1 MSLKCLHIIPSAF
14 EGFNGNKIEKRLE
27 RKKAQKNNEGLL
39 IIGIQKG
46 NI

>member
-27 RKKAQKNNEGLL
+27 IKKAQKRREGCL
-39 IIGIQKG
+39 
-46 NI
+46 